1 MNRRV
6 SKYCNSVSEGNR
18 VRTIASILAAVVFAL
33 SGCSSPRHYWYNPE
47 KTLREARL
55 DCRECYSQAVEQ
67 AAEDVAY
74 EHDMYSTEVHEEPY
88 SSSRDKDSE
97 RIDLKPLWEST
108 QWGETHRENI
118 FRGCMS
124 SRGYALTREK
134 DLDSTIR
141 KSSLRA
147 GKVAGK

>member
-1 MNRRV
+1 M
-6 SKYCNSVSEGNR
+6 KP
-18 VRTIASILAAVVFAL
+18 IASILALIGFAL

-55 DCRECYSQAVEQ
+55 DCRECYNQAVEQ

-74 EHDMYSTEVHEEPY
+74 EYYTRPPDVREEPY
-88 SSSRDKDSE
+88 SSTRNRHSE
-97 RIDLKPLWEST
+97 RIDLRPLWDST
-108 QWGETHRENI
+108 DWGGTHRENI
-118 FRGCMS
+118 FRGCMR
-124 SRGYALTREK
+124 SRGYYLASEA
-134 DLDSTIR
+134 DLDSDIR